1 VSRVQIAALS
11 LSATALVGIALSEG
25 YRSDAYAPV
34 VGDVPTIGFGTTENV
49 RMGDKTTP
57 ERALV
62 QLLKDSNKFEKAIKK
77 CVSVPLYQ
85 YEYDAYIELSYNIG
99 PAAFCKS
106 SIVKS
111 LNAGDYAGACKG
123 ILKWDKFNGK
133 PLPGLTKRRQK
144 EYQQCLGSAD

>member
-1 VSRVQIAALS
+1 MSRVQIAALS
-11 LSATALVGIALSEG
+11 LSATALVGIAMSEG

-34 VGDVPTIGFGTTENV
+34 AGDVPTIGFGTTENV
-49 RMGDKTTP
+49 RMGDKTNP

-111 LNAGDYAGACKG
+111 LNSGDYAGACKG

>member
-25 YRSDAYAPV
+25 YRSDAYVPV
-34 VGDVPTIGFGTTENV
+34 AGDVPTIGFGTTENV
-49 RMGDKTTP
+49 RMGDKTNP